1 MPLDRLEEIGQG
13 RALEQILLPMMA
25 GLDDIPALA
34 LSPDQAGRLRKGQQL
49 VGIAANHGLHVA
61 TDGSVPVALVEV
73 SGHGVRSEEHTSGLQ
88 SLMRITYAVFCL
100 TKKKK
105 P

>member
-1 MPLDRLEEIGQG
+1 
-13 RALEQILLPMMA
+13 MMA

-73 SGHGVRSEEHTSGLQ
+73 SGHGVRVRSEEPTSELQ
-88 SLMRITYAVFCL
+88 SLLRISYAVSCL
-100 TKKKK
+100 QIKTTQKKKQQSHMK
-105 P
+105 LLTQ